1 MSTEKQN
8 PTCPTTVPDPE
19 RPIKLPEDPHCC
31 GMILEFI
38 FVAIVNDA
46 GKHGDFLKAFARAYL
61 LADWENRDLLRPSA
75 VALVEKYGL
84 IKHFQGHAE

>member
-1 MSTEKQN
+1 MSDKSNLQTPMSKVEL
-8 PTCPTTVPDPE
+8 PMDPVA
-19 RPIKLPEDPHCC
+19 L
-31 GMILEFI
+31 GMVLEFI

-61 LADWENRDLLRPSA
+61 RADHENRKLIEPSA

-84 IKHFQGHAE
+84 IKHFQGLAE